1 MEIKKKGAS
10 IDAIPTDEAVFPCPF
25 CGSEDIQLQHTWTA
39 AYWVECGGCGAEVS
53 GESYPDDQNENGH
66 ILAAK
71 SAIEAWQK
79 RTHRQ
84 VRTVP
89 LKAGR

>member
-1 MEIKKKGAS
+1 
-10 IDAIPTDEAVFPCPF
+10 
-25 CGSEDIQLQHTWTA
+25 
-39 AYWVECGGCGAEVS
+39 VECGGCGAEVS
-53 GESYPDDQNENGH
+53 GESYPGDRSENDH

-89 LKAGR
+89 LKAG